1 MKGFPEKWVTPKD
14 ELYVIDKLWPNSKPL
29 AYSVSESTGKKHAV
43 IWTNTFGSARVFG
56 TTYGHSDETF
66 KDPVFIDL
74 LARGLTWAASKL

>member
-1 MKGFPEKWVTPKD
+1 MDQPIRFCP
-14 ELYVIDKLWPNSKPL
+14 
-29 AYSVSESTGKKHAV
+29 
-43 IWTNTFGSARVFG
+43 VFG

>member
-1 MKGFPEKWVTPKD
+1 M
-14 ELYVIDKLWPNSKPL
+14 
-29 AYSVSESTGKKHAV
+29 A
-43 IWTNTFGSARVFG
+43 NTFGSARVFG